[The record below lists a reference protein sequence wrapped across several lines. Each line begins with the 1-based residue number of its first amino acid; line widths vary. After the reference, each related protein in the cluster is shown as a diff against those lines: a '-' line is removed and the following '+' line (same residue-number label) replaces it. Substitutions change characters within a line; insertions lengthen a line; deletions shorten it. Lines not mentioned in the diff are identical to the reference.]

1 MYSIP
6 VVGAEKRAS
15 KHVRQPVHL
24 SAGHTSSIYSQ
35 SFAKPQPA
43 ILVGGGWPAR
53 GVRSAQDL
61 VSLIQ
66 DKVHQKSK
74 SLRTEFRRFDED
86 FSGTVSRREFRLGL
100 AQMGIACAD
109 DEFERLLAVVDQDGG
124 GSIDYGEF
132 AAKLKKHE
140 LQEPQP
146 WGTTSFVSVKS
157 TPSLSRPSMSEGWSA
172 HGKRSGAELLQFI
185 QDKVHQKSKSLRTEF
200 RRFDKDFSGTV
211 SRREFR
217 LGLAQMGIACA
228 DDEFERLLAVVD
240 QDSGGSIDYG
250 EFAAKLKA
258 ADAQTHNF
266 FGDSSRRHELQ
277 EPQRWGTTSC
287 AQALSQ
293 GPSTH
298 MSVEMCDIDSH
309 EDDSGK
315 TMVVPLEATQVPS

>member
-1 MYSIP
+1 MGVAEPAMYSIS

-53 GVRSAQDL
+53 GVRSVQDL
-61 VSLIQ
+61 VSL
-66 DKVHQKSK
+66 
-74 SLRTEFRRFDED
+74 
-86 FSGTVSRREFRLGL
+86 
-100 AQMGIACAD
+100 
-109 DEFERLLAVVDQDGG
+109 
-124 GSIDYGEF
+124 
-132 AAKLKKHE
+132 
-140 LQEPQP
+140 
-146 WGTTSFVSVKS
+146 
-157 TPSLSRPSMSEGWSA
+157 
-172 HGKRSGAELLQFI
+172 I

-277 EPQRWGTTSC
+277 GAQRWGTTSC

-315 TMVVPLEATQVPS
+315 TMVVPLSLEATQVPS